1 MLECHYSALR
11 FIPVGLSHFFVIAC
25 VLFRH
30 LNSSSLRVLVE
41 MPSLPLVGVVGF
53 KSSAPL
59 FDMVSVGCRWRGV
72 ARRLRGLAPSACC
85 AGRGGL
91 PAGTGELAGLGEII
105 PHPVGGCAFLDRPV
119 QAGLVVGDPLL
130 EVSRHVP
137 HLSRPGVVV
146 KDRKTDAAALRVPL
160 GELEPLR
167 VLPSQL
173 VTDVGKGVTVAGVVI
188 GEPDLVPDDKV
199 QPLPPLE
206 FRFRIRRAVPLSARY

>member
-1 MLECHYSALR
+1 
-11 FIPVGLSHFFVIAC
+11 
-25 VLFRH
+25 
-30 LNSSSLRVLVE
+30 
-41 MPSLPLVGVVGF
+41 MPSLPLVGGVGF

-91 PAGTGELAGLGEII
+91 PLGSGELSGLGEII

-173 VTDVGKGVTVAGVVI
+173 VTDVGKGVTVAGVV
-188 GEPDLVPDDKV
+188 V
-199 QPLPPLE
+199 
-206 FRFRIRRAVPLSARY
+206 R

>member
-1 MLECHYSALR
+1 
-11 FIPVGLSHFFVIAC
+11 
-25 VLFRH
+25 
-30 LNSSSLRVLVE
+30 

-53 KSSAPL
+53 KSSAPP

-91 PAGTGELAGLGEII
+91 PAGSRELALFGEII
-105 PHPVGGCAFLDRPV
+105 PHPVGGGAFLDRSV
-119 QAGLVVGDPLL
+119 KAGLVVGDPLL
-130 EVSRHVP
+130 EVGRHVP
-137 HLSRPGVVV
+137 HLPCSGVVV

-167 VLPSQL
+167 VLPRQL

-199 QPLPPLE
+199 QPLPPLKV
-206 FRFRIRRAVPLSARY
+206 RFRIRQAVPLSARY